1 MDKEAIR
8 RADPELTRALVGI
21 VESVR
26 NQAIYGSGD
35 QVAIPRAIISEI
47 AALSYATWI
56 AAENGVEPI
65 APDLQK
71 PAEWNI
77 YQAFRYLRSL
87 THSNEQLHML
97 VQRQAE
103 QLSTLRE
110 ANAALSETL
119 EKYAGAAPAK
129 PGPEARL

>member
-26 NQAIYGSGD
+26 NRAIYGSGD

-77 YQAFRYLRSL
+77 YRAFSYLRSL

-97 VQRQAE
+97 VQRQADE
-103 QLSTLRE
+103 IRRLSD
-110 ANAALSETL
+110 ANNSLTETI
-119 EKYAGAAPAK
+119 EKSAIRQDVRP
-129 PGPEARL
+129 